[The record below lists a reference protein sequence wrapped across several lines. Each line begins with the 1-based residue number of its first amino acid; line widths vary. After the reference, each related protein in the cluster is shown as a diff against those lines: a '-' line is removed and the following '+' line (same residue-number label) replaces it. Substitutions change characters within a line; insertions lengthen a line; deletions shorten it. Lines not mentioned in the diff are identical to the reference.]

1 MQSSVIGKID
11 KARRYAQERERVN
24 ITSLAAT
31 FQGDHRDHHLSYG
44 DGKWSCSCS
53 FFPGHGMC
61 SHTLALQRIL
71 EPMLAE

>member
-24 ITSLAAT
+24 ITTLAAT
-31 FQGDHRDHHLSYG
+31 FQGDHRDHQLGYE

-53 FFPGHGMC
+53 FFPDHGMC

-71 EPMLAE
+71 EPMLAD